1 MVADEFCRQLLSVFK
16 LSTLNAHVLAQ
27 THIFRCTEPK
37 EKIIMPVRSSG
48 THHPLNKHQ
57 DKNERNCVFNPFH
70 LRERIN
76 FLRTI
81 FLVEKNVDLVPYL
94 LINKSK
100 VEIHIRIFLAASA
113 NCVHC

>member
-16 LSTLNAHVLAQ
+16 LSSLNAHVLAQ

-70 LRERIN
+70 SRERIN
-76 FLRTI
+76 FLRKCSHN
-81 FLVEKNVDLVPYL
+81 FSGGKKCGFGAVFAD
-94 LINKSK
+94 
-100 VEIHIRIFLAASA
+100 
-113 NCVHC
+113 